1 MGLRERYRQLPPNPF
16 RPARRDVMMGFADA
30 VISGMDALAGV
41 TRRVT
46 MPTASDQTRVL
57 RVVDRQTVAH
67 DEDVVALTFAAADG
81 EQLPRWHPGAHIDV
95 LLPSGRLRQYSLCG
109 DPDVS
114 DVYRIAVRRIPDG
127 GGGSVEVH
135 DVLDIGATATTQ
147 GPRNAF
153 PLTVPG
159 YGSPTRRFRFIAGGI
174 GITPI
179 LPMLALASRLGVDW
193 SMVYAGR
200 TRDSLPFLDEVARYG
215 AAAESAAAGRAGNS
229 ADDRVRIHTD
239 DDNGLPTALDLLG
252 DCPDGTAVYAC
263 GPAPMLTAIRSE
275 LAGRDKVELHFER
288 FAAPPVLNGKEFTVT
303 VASTGQQVQVGADET
318 LLAALNRAGVP
329 APYSCRQGFCG
340 TCRTRVLAVA
350 DGDVDHR
357 DTLLTEPEHENQMM
371 LICIS
376 RAAEGSRLT
385 LDL

>member
-1 MGLRERYRQLPPNPF
+1 MGLRDRYRQLPPNPF
-16 RPARRDVMMGFADA
+16 RPQRRAVMIGVAGA
-30 VISGMDALAGV
+30 VISGFDALAGV

-46 MPTASDQTRVL
+46 LPDASDRTRML

-67 DEDVVALTFAAADG
+67 DENVVALTFAAADG
-81 EQLPRWHPGAHIDV
+81 EPLPRWHPGAHIDV
-95 LLPSGRLRQYSLCG
+95 HLPSGRLRQYSLCG
-109 DPDVS
+109 DPEVS

-127 GGGSVEVH
+127 GGGSIEVH
-135 DVLDIGATATTQ
+135 DALHVGATATTQ

-179 LPMLALASRLGVDW
+179 LPMLTLAQRLGVDW

-215 AAAESAAAGRAGNS
+215 
-229 ADDRVRIHTD
+229 DRVRIHTD
-239 DDNGLPTALDLLG
+239 DINGLPTAPELLG
-252 DCPDGTAVYAC
+252 DCPDDTAVYAC
-263 GPAPMLTAIRSE
+263 GPAPMLTTIRSE
-275 LAGRDKVELHFER
+275 LAGRDAVELHFER
-288 FAAPPVLNGKEFTVT
+288 FAAPPVVDGKEFAVT
-303 VASTGQQVQVGADET
+303 VASTGQQIRVGADET
-318 LLAALNRAGVP
+318 LLAALSRSGVP

-340 TCRTRVLAVA
+340 TCRTRVL
-350 DGDVDHR
+350 DGDVEHR
-357 DTLLTEPEHENQMM
+357 DMLLTEPEHADRMM